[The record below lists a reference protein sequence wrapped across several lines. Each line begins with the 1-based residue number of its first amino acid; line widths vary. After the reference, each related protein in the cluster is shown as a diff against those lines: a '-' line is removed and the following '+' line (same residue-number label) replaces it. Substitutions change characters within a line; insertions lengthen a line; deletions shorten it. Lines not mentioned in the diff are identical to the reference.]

1 MGGAGRSGR
10 QSKGAFAGTL
20 KADLDQLE
28 KLGAV
33 LRGLAGEAGSL
44 RVGPAAGPFMSSPG
58 GVMSS
63 VLEACSISGDLID
76 GSLVPALVERLGETG
91 DVMINVAREYRDQ
104 DDASAD
110 RFVAAYTDATGDWNA
125 EG

>member
-1 MGGAGRSGR
+1 M
-10 QSKGAFAGTL
+10 GTL

-110 RFVAAYTDATGDWNA
+110 RFVAAYTDVTGDWNA

>member
-1 MGGAGRSGR
+1 M
-10 QSKGAFAGTL
+10 GTL
-20 KADLDQLE
+20 KADLDELE
-28 KLGAV
+28 RLGAV
-33 LRGLAGEAGSL
+33 LHGLAEEAGTL

-63 VLEACSISGDLID
+63 VLEACSITGDLIE
-76 GSLVPALVERLGETG
+76 GSLVPALEERLAETG
-91 DVMINVAREYRDQ
+91 DVMIYVAQEYRNQ

-110 RFVAAYTDATGDWNA
+110 QFVAAYTDATGDWNA